1 MATKLEK
8 AITRV
13 SNELVRDT
21 GKFRPLVVTLYPNG
35 TIGIRPQGTRRE
47 DTYPLEA
54 VYHIAM
60 KARVA
65 EERAAKLAKKSRNK
79 G

>member
-8 AITRV
+8 AVTRV

-47 DTYPLEA
+47 ETYPLDA
-54 VYHIAM
+54 VYHAAM

-65 EERAAKLAKKSRNK
+65 AERAAKLAKKK
-79 G
+79 GAKK